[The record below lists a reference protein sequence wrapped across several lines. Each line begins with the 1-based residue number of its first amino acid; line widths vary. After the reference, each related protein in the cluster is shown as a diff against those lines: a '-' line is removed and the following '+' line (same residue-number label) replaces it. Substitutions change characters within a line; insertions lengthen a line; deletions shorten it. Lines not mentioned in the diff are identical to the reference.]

1 MAPVLKVI
9 QTILTIASI
18 AYQRNQY
25 KKMKRE
31 QDKRRGMRVTIRGE
45 SQSIPVIYGRQ
56 MLGGIEVKH
65 HVSPNY
71 TYATENANAVIFD
84 KGLGTS
90 NVTGTK
96 HEFLYVQSAICQD
109 GIEGIQFVNIDGKPY
124 NLDNED
130 FKHRIVVN
138 NSGGTAENLATANG
152 LPATNRFTG
161 CAFATAVYRLNREEP
176 QYNGIPTTEFFVKGR
191 KVRSI
196 TQNAGTY
203 SLSSTYTFSN
213 NPALCLLDYMLN
225 SDFGK
230 GLTVNDIDLETFY
243 NAAQI
248 CDTTVLTGVSAFGHI
263 HGFKPVLDFDTQSD
277 FPDVGEEAYL
287 YQATDTGQLYSWSNS
302 GGNYS
307 TYSTTSN
314 VRNVPLYECNITLDT
329 SAKIR
334 DNIEAI
340 LQTMGLAELTWSS
353 EGKYKLLLEYPTTQT
368 ELNNLIDS
376 DHQFD
381 DDSIIRDSIEL
392 NWTPLNDRFNHV
404 TVRFLNEH
412 EDFREDSKSWPPKT
426 GSVYSTYYAEDN
438 NQLLST
444 ELTFEGCSD
453 PYHALAKAEQ
463 TVRQSREMY
472 SITLRVNKQGL
483 TLEPGD
489 FFSVSITDQN
499 ITNEIF
505 RVESIEVNED
515 LTCSLSGYHFDTGFL
530 AWNVADNESYAT
542 RVGVETKILGPS
554 QITATDTGFVNDDGI
569 FLPAVELN
577 WTASDD
583 SSVRS
588 YELQYKVSTDTNYS
602 SYRTTQLSHVVTGL
616 KTGTQYTFRVRAVSN
631 TGRFSEFA
639 TVTHTV
645 GGDTTAPGIPTGL
658 TATGHFKYVSLEWT
672 NPADADLAFIEIY
685 ENTSNSTSGGTLV
698 GTTRGDTFTRANLG
712 LNQLRYYYIR
722 AVDNTGNTSAFTSVV
737 SATTTYLDDPDF
749 ANGIYS
755 LFTSQGL
762 YAIEDVTGLPASGTF
777 TGEKVFNR
785 NDGKLY
791 QWTGTQ
797 WDQVVGGAEDF
808 ADLTGTIAGS
818 QIPSGAITE
827 AKLGSNSVTSAK
839 ISANAVGANEIAANA
854 ITAAKISSGT
864 ITGDKISANTIT
876 GGLLATSGIIT
887 NSAQINNSVI
897 TNAAIQNATIQTAK
911 IGNNMVTFPSLATG
925 SSLTDIAKTTTT
937 ESQLVSLS
945 VSGSGAMAQV
955 TGYLVVSTVNSG
967 GSGVSMSN
975 WMSFNIYLRQSGSNI
990 AGLNNAYIG
999 AINSPAI
1006 IFSAQVFVSGSATF
1020 TLSVQN
1026 TGNGGGNAAFSR
1038 FIYPRIQYLELKR

>member
-1 MAPVLKVI
+1 MAVFKVI

-25 KKMKRE
+25 KKMKAE
-31 QDKRRGMRVTIRGE
+31 QDKRRGMRVTVRGE
-45 SQSIPVIYGRQ
+45 SESIPVVYGRQ

-65 HVSPNY
+65 HVSSAY
-71 TYATENANAVIFD
+71 THTTENANAVIFD
-84 KGLGTS
+84 KGLGTT
-90 NVTGTK
+90 NITGTK

-109 GIEGIQFVNIDGKPY
+109 GIEGVQYVNIDGKPY
-124 NLDNED
+124 DLDNED
-130 FKHRIVVN
+130 FKHRIVIN

-152 LPATNRFTG
+152 IRNTNTFTG
-161 CAFATAVYRLNREEP
+161 CAFATAVYRLNRAEP
-176 QYNGIPTTEFFVKGR
+176 QYSGIPVTEFFVKGR

-196 TQNAGTY
+196 TQNAGSY
-203 SLSSTYTFSN
+203 SLSSNYTFSN

-225 SDFGK
+225 AGFGK
-230 GLTVNDIDLETFY
+230 GLNVSDIDLGTFY
-243 NAAQI
+243 NAAQV
-248 CDTTVLTGVSAFGHI
+248 CDATVLTGVSAFGHI
-263 HGFKPVLDFDTQSD
+263 HGFKPVLDFATQSD

-287 YQATDTGQLYSWSNS
+287 YQATDTSQLYSWSNS

-307 TYSTTSN
+307 TYTTTSN
-314 VRNVPLYECNITLDT
+314 VRNVPLYECNITIDT

-353 EGKYKLLLEYPTTQT
+353 EGKYKLLLEYPANQAA
-368 ELNNLIDS
+368 LNALIHS

-381 DDSIIRDSIEL
+381 DNSIIRDSIEM

-404 TVRFLNEH
+404 TIRFLNEH
-412 EDFREDSKSWPPKT
+412 EDFREDSKSFPPKT
-426 GSVYSTYYAEDN
+426 GSVYSTYFAEDN

-444 ELTFEGCSD
+444 EINFDGCSD

-463 TVRQSREMY
+463 VVRQSREMY
-472 SITLRVNKQGL
+472 SINLKVNKQGL

-499 ITNEIF
+499 ITNEVF

-515 LTCSLSGYHFDTGFL
+515 LTCSLSGYKFDTGFL
-530 AWNVADNESYAT
+530 AWNVADNEAYAT

-577 WTASDD
+577 WTASND

-588 YELQYKVSTDTNYS
+588 YELQYKVSTDANYS
-602 SYRTTQLSHVVTGL
+602 SYRTTQLYHVATGL

-658 TATGHFKYVSLEWT
+658 TATGHFKYISLEWT
-672 NPADADLAFIEIY
+672 NPADADLAFIEVY

-698 GTTRGDTFTRANLG
+698 GTTRGDTFTRSNLG

-722 AVDNTGNTSAFTSVV
+722 AVDNTGNNSAFTAVV

-762 YAIEDVTGLPASGTF
+762 YAIEDVTGLPSSGTF

-791 QWTGTQ
+791 QWTGSA
-797 WDQVVGGAEDF
+797 WEQVVGGAEAF
-808 ADLTGTIAGS
+808 SDLTGSIAGS
-818 QIPSGAITE
+818 QIPSGTITE
-827 AKLGSNSVTSAK
+827 AKLGSNSVTAAK
-839 ISANAVGANEIAANA
+839 ISANAVGASEIAANA
-854 ITAAKISSGT
+854 ITATKISSGT
-864 ITGDKISANTIT
+864 ITGDKIQANTIT
-876 GGLLATSGIIT
+876 GGLLSASGIIT
-887 NSAQINNSVI
+887 GSAQINNSVI
-897 TNAAIQNATIQTAK
+897 TNAMIQNAAIQTAK
-911 IGNNMVTFPSLATG
+911 IGNNQVTFPQLASG
-925 SSLTDIAKTTTT
+925 SSSTSYPSTNTALQQICT
-937 ESQLVSLS
+937 LS
-945 VSGSGAMAQV
+945 VSNSGASAMV
-955 TGYLVVSTVNSG
+955 TANFFATHHNNNNQTATGEYR
-967 GSGVSMSN
+967 
-975 WMSFNIYLRQSGSNI
+975 SFNFTLRRNGSSI
-990 AGLNNAYIG
+990 GGLNNAFVG
-999 AINSPAI
+999 HINSPSFTI
-1006 IFSAQVFVSGSATF
+1006 SVIDTPGQGTATYSLTF
-1020 TLSVQN
+1020 QN
-1026 TGNGGGNAAFSR
+1026 VGGNTSNCKVY
-1038 FIYPRIQYLELKR
+1038 YPSISYVELKR